1 MEYKNIVK
9 GVFISRPNRF
19 IAVAIVDNQMVECHV
34 KNTGRCRELLIEG
47 VTIYLEDHIDN
58 MRQRKLRYSVICV
71 EKKVDWPVARTLLIN
86 MDSLAPNTIVREA
99 ILDGTIKLPGFDGD
113 KLSLA
118 MEKTFGNSRFD
129 IFIEQDGEKAFI
141 EVKGVT
147 LEAGGQAM
155 FPDAPTTRGLKH
167 VEELIGAREEGYGAF
182 IIFVIQMKGIQGFTP
197 NDQMHKEFGEA
208 LRRAE
213 NKGVIPMAFD
223 CLVEPNSLHIYRRA
237 TIKLHNI

>member
-9 GVFISRPNRF
+9 GYFVSRPNRF
-19 IAVAIVDNQMVECHV
+19 IAVVLVDNQLVECHV

-47 VTIYLEDHIDN
+47 ATLYLQDHQDN

-71 EKKVDWPVARTLLIN
+71 EKKVHWQSPQTLLVN

-99 ILDGTIKLPGFDGD
+99 ILDGTIMLPGYDKE
-113 KLSLA
+113 KLSLT

-129 IFIEQDGEKAFI
+129 IFIEQGEEKAFI

-147 LEAGGQAM
+147 LEKDGISM

-167 VEELIGAREEGYGAF
+167 VEELMVARSAGYEAF
-182 IIFVIQMKGIQGFTP
+182 IIFVIQMKGVREFTP
-197 NDQMHKEFGEA
+197 NDKMHREFGEA

-213 NKGVIPMAFD
+213 SHGVVPMAFD
-223 CLVEPNSLHIYRRA
+223 CLVEGNSLCIYRSVNF
-237 TIKLHNI
+237 KFHNI